1 MNLENIIK
9 NFSGETK
16 SQLKNLITPLMQWIN
31 IRGENAAY
39 GFDLLITRMQNAV
52 LNHTGKIEDL
62 KGEIL
67 NRINSLKRNLNQV
80 KTKSDTLQKVI
91 SKEFWNYI
99 NVKDL
104 EEIRTELRSI
114 MKFREGED
122 ILKFIPP
129 KIDVTDDEVKY
140 EQYQVKNKGVE
151 MAAYKE
157 RVEEVLSRLFE
168 RSNTLQKIKAGK
180 PVNENDIEE
189 LVSLVLTQHP
199 DLNLK
204 MLQEFYPDTAGHL
217 DLAIRRILGLDP
229 KFLDEQFTKFIQI
242 HTGLNATQIKFIQ
255 MLKNHISK
263 YGTLKLENLFEAPFT
278 VFNSEGV
285 YGVFPNEQQAA
296 EIINIVKEI
305 SYPYN
310 QPRNEE

>member
-1 MNLENIIK
+1 
-9 NFSGETK
+9 
-16 SQLKNLITPLMQWIN
+16 
-31 IRGENAAY
+31 
-39 GFDLLITRMQNAV
+39 
-52 LNHTGKIEDL
+52 
-62 KGEIL
+62 
-67 NRINSLKRNLNQV
+67 
-80 KTKSDTLQKVI
+80 
-91 SKEFWNYI
+91 
-99 NVKDL
+99 
-104 EEIRTELRSI
+104 
-114 MKFREGED
+114 
-122 ILKFIPP
+122 
-129 KIDVTDDEVKY
+129 
-140 EQYQVKNKGVE
+140 
-151 MAAYKE
+151 
-157 RVEEVLSRLFE
+157 
-168 RSNTLQKIKAGK
+168 
-180 PVNENDIEE
+180 
-189 LVSLVLTQHP
+189 
-199 DLNLK
+199 